1 MWPSQCPKPTRA
13 QAGNLKH
20 SRELCCPV
28 LGLLAHSIRDP
39 SHRFS
44 SLTRACSRHCNR
56 VTLADHRQSVMASLL
71 SPRPWTLE
79 RTHGWQWDWQS
90 ATLAS
95 EYWPQ
100 GHGNE
105 TLRLPISKFEEC
117 NRRNFLV
124 RFSHNLIFLVT
135 PSVHKRM

>member
-1 MWPSQCPKPTRA
+1 MHA
-13 QAGNLKH
+13 
-20 SRELCCPV
+20 
-28 LGLLAHSIRDP
+28 RD
-39 SHRFS
+39 
-44 SLTRACSRHCNR
+44 TATE

-117 NRRNFLV
+117 NRLE
-124 RFSHNLIFLVT
+124 IFLFGFHTIYVMFAWFISRT
-135 PSVHKRM
+135 FSANEQYVSLTINQPIVLSAMTYQLLVLMYSGYN